1 MIVGWFFRSS
11 VCRASMAD
19 KENFVKIKDQ
29 QLEKIKILNA
39 EKLPIVPQTPN
50 TPTPLEEKSQNV
62 EGTKVEDSDVSSV
75 APAAAPPSTIAAAE
89 TASMT
94 SEGEDDSS
102 SATNTS
108 SSAGQ
113 CC

>member
-1 MIVGWFFRSS
+1 
-11 VCRASMAD
+11 MAD

-39 EKLPIVPQTPN
+39 EKLPTVPQTPC
-50 TPTPLEEKSQNV
+50 TPTPLEEKSQNI
-62 EGTKVEDSDVSSV
+62 EGTKGEDCDVSSV
-75 APAAAPPSTIAAAE
+75 VPAAAPPSTIAAAE